1 VWGADADDTAR
12 YERLGA
18 CSGSERL
25 KEAHLY
31 LLKQQQVLRH

>member
-1 VWGADADDTAR
+1 MSTTQRDMNVSALVPG
-12 YERLGA
+12 LK
-18 CSGSERL
+18 RL

>member
-1 VWGADADDTAR
+1 MSTTRRDMSISALV
-12 YERLGA
+12 L
-18 CSGSERL
+18 GSELL

>member
-1 VWGADADDTAR
+1 MRMSTTRRDMSVSA
-12 YERLGA
+12 LVP
-18 CSGSERL
+18 GSERL